1 MKDNVEHLINNERY
15 RLLTIDG
22 ETYIMDIESP
32 FWKVIFPFFFWLF
45 PNRIFKVEKNS
56 VAEKLKTEKMQAKGG
71 SFFIF
76 VTGISYT
83 GGMLLVPLMDNFNVS
98 IPPLINI
105 GLLVFA
111 VILVIILYI
120 SVSHYRK
127 RKLDNVIELDRLPKS
142 KLWIRPNSVGHLVNV
157 VFSYLV
163 LLVFNIFSF
172 FVYIESKN
180 IMILML
186 ASLMLFGFLLT
197 NRKVVREG
205 NLVIKSKVDEYMKK
219 ES

>member
-1 MKDNVEHLINNERY
+1 MNDNVQHLVNNERY

-32 FWKVIFPFFFWLF
+32 FWKVVFPFFFWLF
-45 PNRIFKVEKNS
+45 PNRIFKVEKRS
-56 VAEKLKTEKMQAKGG
+56 MADKLKTEKIQAKGG

-83 GGMLLVPLMDNFNVS
+83 SGMLLVPLMDKFNVPIS
-98 IPPLINI
+98 SLINI

-120 SVSHYRK
+120 IDSHYRK
-127 RKLDNVIELDRLPKS
+127 RKLDNVLELDRLPQS
-142 KLWIRPNSVGHLVNV
+142 KLWIRPNSVGHLANV

-163 LLVFNIFSF
+163 LLGFSIVIFLG
-172 FVYIESKN
+172 YIQTGN
-180 IMILML
+180 IMILMI
-186 ASLMLFGFLLT
+186 ASLMLFGLLLT

-205 NLVIKSKVDEYMKK
+205 NLVVKSKVDENKDRII
-219 ES
+219 